1 MNYFRWRRKIKACAT
16 LLLLSSYILWLLLL
30 NGITAFQAANYIPVE
45 IQYPL
50 SEVPDNRA
58 VLSIRMYSR
67 GITAYSAK
75 YDFIVDKTGRWKVAN
90 IADDPYFEQYEIYDG
105 FFDERV
111 LQDENIPWQKTKI
124 IFNQELLECAINMP
138 DLEFQCKPAYEDEL
152 TTAYVWNPLY
162 IANNMYYHGTPVKQ
176 DYAVLYLQKKFK
188 QLEEMGLK
196 AIIENKGDNE

>member
-30 NGITAFQAANYIPVE
+30 NEIAAFQAANYIPVE

-50 SEVPDNRA
+50 SRIPNDQA
-58 VLSIRMYSR
+58 VLIIRISSR
-67 GITAYSAK
+67 GVTGTFPCYN
-75 YDFIVDKTGRWKVAN
+75 FIVNKEGRWKIAN
-90 IADDPYFEQYEIYDG
+90 IEDDPYFEQFNVYDA
-105 FFDERV
+105 FFDDLV

-124 IFNQELLECAINMP
+124 IFNQELLERAINIP
-138 DLEFQCKPAYEDEL
+138 DLEFQCKPVYADKL
-152 TTAYVWNPLY
+152 TTAYVWSPSY

-176 DYAVLYLQKKFK
+176 DYTVLYLQKKFK

-196 AIIENKGDNE
+196 AIMENKGDNE